1 MKQFLP
7 LCCLLLLLT
16 GCSKSTVP
24 GPTDAEKGS
33 IRFDCNISAQV
44 TTIQDGNTKADQ
56 ATRELPA
63 SCLPDA
69 NQMKLHLTGTSTAT
83 EYHYEN
89 MAAYD
94 QPLLDPDDYTAHFTY
109 GDPEAEGPQ
118 AAYFEGK
125 TTCTVA
131 ARQTVT
137 QPVTHALANSL
148 YTLEFSE
155 WFKKYYTSCQ
165 IQITTSSGYQSGH
178 TITSVTDPVPIFVK
192 PNSTL
197 YMSGTAVKT
206 NGAEVTFPKTK
217 IGTTLART
225 WHTIVVDAGSAG
237 QANITIDFDDTP
249 TSVEVIDV
257 ELNPEA

>member
-7 LCCLLLLLT
+7 LGCLLLLLT

-24 GPTDAEKGS
+24 GPTDADKGS

-44 TTIQDGNTKADQ
+44 TTIQGGNTKADQ

-118 AAYFEGK
+118 AAYFEGT

-131 ARQTVT
+131 ARKTVT
-137 QPVTHALANSL
+137 QSVTHSLSNSL
-148 YTLEFSE
+148 YTLEFAD
-155 WFKKYYTSCQ
+155 WFKKYCQ
-165 IQITTSSGYQSGH
+165 IQITTSSGYQSTH
-178 TITSVTDPVPIFVK
+178 TITSETESVPIFVK

-197 YMSGTAVKT
+197 YISGTAVKT
-206 NGAEVTFPKTK
+206 NGVEVTFPKTE
-217 IGTTLART
+217 IGTTAART
-225 WHTIVVDAGSAG
+225 WHTIVVDAGSVG
-237 QANITIDFDDTP
+237 QASITIKFDDTP
-249 TSVEVIDV
+249 TSIEEIGV

>member
-7 LCCLLLLLT
+7 LGFLLLLLA

-33 IRFDCNISAQV
+33 IRFDCSISAQV
-44 TTIQDGNTKADQ
+44 ATVQEGGTKADP

-63 SCLPDA
+63 SCIPDIS
-69 NQMKLHLTGTSTAT
+69 QMKLHLTGSTTST

-94 QPLLDPDDYTAHFTY
+94 QPLLDPDDYT
-109 GDPEAEGPQ
+109 
-118 AAYFEGK
+118 
-125 TTCTVA
+125 VA
-131 ARQTVT
+131 ARKTVT
-137 QPVTHALANSL
+137 QSVTHSLSNSL
-148 YTLEFSE
+148 YTLEFAD

-165 IQITTSSGYQSGH
+165 MQITTSSGYQSTH
-178 TITSVTDPVPIFVK
+178 TITSETESVPIFVK

-197 YMSGTAVKT
+197 YISGTAVKT
-206 NGAEVTFPKTK
+206 NGVEVTFPKTE
-217 IGTTLART
+217 IGTTAART
-225 WHTIVVDAGSAG
+225 WHTIVVDAGSVG
-237 QANITIDFDDTP
+237 QASITIKFDDTP
-249 TSVEVIDV
+249 TSIEEIDI

>member
-7 LCCLLLLLT
+7 LGFLLLLLA

-24 GPTDAEKGS
+24 SPTDAEKGS
-33 IRFDCNISAQV
+33 IRFDCSISAQV
-44 TTIQDGNTKADQ
+44 ATVQEGGTKADP

-63 SCLPDA
+63 SCIPDIS
-69 NQMKLHLTGTSTAT
+69 QMKLHLTGSTTAT

-109 GDPEAEGPQ
+109 GDSEAEGPQ
-118 AAYFEGK
+118 AAYFEGT

-131 ARQTVT
+131 ARKTVT
-137 QPVTHALANSL
+137 QSVTHSLSNSL
-148 YTLEFSE
+148 YTLEFAD

-165 IQITTSSGYQSGH
+165 IQITTSSGYQSTH
-178 TITSVTDPVPIFVK
+178 TITSETESVPIFVK

-197 YMSGTAVKT
+197 YISGTAVKT
-206 NGAEVTFPKTK
+206 NGVEVTFPKTE
-217 IGTTLART
+217 IGTTAART

-237 QANITIDFDDTP
+237 QANITVDFDDTP
-249 TSVEVIDV
+249 TSIEEIDI

>member
-94 QPLLDPDDYTAHFTY
+94 QPLLDLMT
-109 GDPEAEGPQ
+109 
-118 AAYFEGK
+118 
-125 TTCTVA
+125 
-131 ARQTVT
+131 
-137 QPVTHALANSL
+137 
-148 YTLEFSE
+148 
-155 WFKKYYTSCQ
+155 
-165 IQITTSSGYQSGH
+165 IQ
-178 TITSVTDPVPIFVK
+178 
-192 PNSTL
+192 
-197 YMSGTAVKT
+197 
-206 NGAEVTFPKTK
+206 
-217 IGTTLART
+217 
-225 WHTIVVDAGSAG
+225 
-237 QANITIDFDDTP
+237 P
-249 TSVEVIDV
+249 TSRTEIPKRKD
-257 ELNPEA
+257 LKLLILKARLHAP